1 MCSTNSAQ
9 LHACGY
15 GLTPTCRELYRRL
28 DFAFALATTAN
39 GGATVIRTSIKTI
52 TKPNM
57 ICLAFFG
64 FSGTGQG
71 WRAEGAIA
79 ITRLQPVIPG
89 RLQVGGM

>member
-1 MCSTNSAQ
+1 MPPSLRDYSILRPESGICSTDSAQ

-15 GLTPTCRELYRRL
+15 GLTPTCRELYRRR

-39 GGATVIRTSIKTI
+39 GGATVIRTSVKII

-64 FSGTGQG
+64 FSVEQDKD
-71 WRAEGAIA
+71 GA
-79 ITRLQPVIPG
+79 LKG
-89 RLQVGGM
+89 R